1 MSHQSCCV
9 VGCRNTGRKSDCK
22 FYSFSTAK
30 WKENQREKWIAA
42 VRRINEHFI
51 GGKKSDAVL
60 SPSFVPTIFPAIY
73 KTRKVSESTIISRYK
88 RLITRKIKKK
98 SPPPSTSEL
107 TIQEPMQ
114 VINECEPPP
123 IVSLKVDQ
131 ECQVDFYSSSDV
143 NSHTF
148 ICNRYITNNLCHAE
162 TQTEIVVDTRP
173 VKIHVSNK
181 KFVNKKTR

>member
-88 RLITRKIKKK
+88 RLITRKIKKNH
-98 SPPPSTSEL
+98 L
-107 TIQEPMQ
+107 HRQLL
-114 VINECEPPP
+114 N
-123 IVSLKVDQ
+123 SLYKNQ
-131 ECQVDFYSSSDV
+131 C
-143 NSHTF
+143 
-148 ICNRYITNNLCHAE
+148 
-162 TQTEIVVDTRP
+162 
-173 VKIHVSNK
+173 K
-181 KFVNKKTR
+181 